1 MARLQRTLS
10 LGSVVLFG
18 IAYMTPIIVLG
29 TFGILA
35 QSTAGMVPAAYLAA
49 LVAMFFTAMSYGRM
63 ASAFPVA
70 GSAYS
75 YVRKAISPKLGFIA
89 GWAVLLDYLFLP
101 MAIWLIGAAY
111 LHSAFPAV
119 PQWVWVLAFIGVT
132 SVINII
138 GLKLANGINALLML
152 VQFLVLIAFVALCI
166 HYIGGDAPKPLWTI
180 TPFFNGQMQM
190 PLIMSG
196 AAIACY
202 SFLGFDAVSTLTEE
216 TRDPRRTIPRAIM
229 LITLI
234 GGLIFV
240 GVSYFV
246 QIAHPSFEFTDVDSA
261 AYEIARNIGGDL
273 FVSIFLIG
281 LIVGQFASGLSA
293 QASGSRLLFAM
304 GRDGVLP
311 KSFFG
316 TLHARFGTPVNSIL
330 LCAVVALLALRLDVT
345 TSTSFINFGAFLA
358 FSLVNLSVI
367 FHYWIGAK
375 QRGLRELVLFVVFP
389 TIGLVADLWLMV
401 SLDHL
406 AIYLGLSWLAIGL
419 VYLGFHGGA
428 DQEENVGGGVMEQY
442 GAVVGVDT
450 RFHKASGA
458 SG

>member
-10 LGSVVLFG
+10 PGSVVLFG

-63 ASAFPVA
+63 AAAFPVA

-111 LHSAFPAV
+111 LASAFPSI
-119 PQWVWVLAFIGVT
+119 PQWIWVLAFIGIT
-132 SVINII
+132 SAINII

-152 VQFLVLIAFVALCI
+152 VQFLVLIAFVALCV
-166 HYIGGDAPKPLWTI
+166 HYVGGDASTPLWSI
-180 TPFFNGQMQM
+180 KPFFNGDMQM

-246 QIAHPSFEFTDVDSA
+246 QIAHPSFQFDSVDSA

-316 TLHARFGTPVNSIL
+316 TLHERFGTPVNSIL
-330 LCAVVALLALRLDVT
+330 LCAVVALLALKFDVT

-367 FHYWIGAK
+367 FHYWIGDEK
-375 QRGLRELVLFVVFP
+375 KGLRELILFLIFP
-389 TIGLVADLWLMV
+389 FIGLAADLWLMV

-406 AIYLGLSWLAIGL
+406 AVYLGLSWLAIGV
-419 VYLGFHGGA
+419 VYLVVLTGGFRRQPPEM
-428 DQEENVGGGVMEQY
+428 DFQE
-442 GAVVGVDT
+442 AT
-450 RFHKASGA
+450 
-458 SG
+458 

>member
-1 MARLQRTLS
+1 MAHLQRTLS

-35 QSTAGMVPAAYLAA
+35 DTTGGLVPAAYVAASLAM
-49 LVAMFFTAMSYGRM
+49 LFTALSYARM
-63 ASAFPVA
+63 AAAFPVA

-75 YVRKAISPKLGFIA
+75 YVRKAINPKLGFLA

-119 PQWVWVLAFIGVT
+119 PQAVWVLAFIGVT
-132 SVINII
+132 TVINVV
-138 GLKLANGINALLML
+138 GLRLAKNINGVLMV
-152 VQFLVLIAFVALCI
+152 VQFLVLIAFVGLCV
-166 HYIGGDAPKPLWTI
+166 HYVLGDASKPLWSLE
-180 TPFFNGQMQM
+180 PFLKDGMQL

-216 TRDPRRTIPRAIM
+216 TREPRKTIPRAIL

-234 GGLIFV
+234 GGLIFIAT
-240 GVSYFV
+240 SYFV
-246 QIAHPSFEFTDVDSA
+246 QLAHPSVEFQSTDSA
-261 AYEIARNIGGDL
+261 AYEIARNIGGDV

-281 LIVGQFASGLSA
+281 LIVGQFTSGLSA
-293 QASGSRLLFAM
+293 QASASRLLFAM

-311 KSFFG
+311 QSVFG
-316 TLHARFGTPVNSIL
+316 RLSERFGTPVGSIV
-330 LCAVVALLALRLDVT
+330 LCGGVALLALRMDVT

-358 FSLVNLSVI
+358 FTLVNLSVI
-367 FHYWIGAK
+367 FHYWLGGER
-375 QRGLRELVLFVVFP
+375 RGLRERVQFLLFP
-389 TIGLVADLWLMV
+389 LLGMVATLWLMV

-406 AIYLGLSWLAIGL
+406 AIILGLTWLALGVIYLGWLTGGFRRQPPELS
-419 VYLGFHGGA
+419 F
-428 DQEENVGGGVMEQY
+428 EE
-442 GAVVGVDT
+442 A
-450 RFHKASGA
+450 
-458 SG
+458 

>member
-63 ASAFPVA
+63 AAAFPVA

-119 PQWVWVLAFIGVT
+119 PQWLWVLLFIGIT
-132 SVINII
+132 SAINIV

-152 VQFLVLIAFVALCI
+152 VQFLVLIAFVALCV
-166 HYIGGDAPKPLWTI
+166 HYIGGDASTPLWSVK
-180 TPFFNGQMQM
+180 PFFNGDMQM

-240 GVSYFV
+240 SVSYFV
-246 QIAHPSFEFTDVDSA
+246 QIAHPSFQFDSVDAA

-316 TLHARFGTPVNSIL
+316 TLHERFGTPINSIL
-330 LCAVVALLALRLDVT
+330 LCAVVALLALKLDVT

-367 FHYWIGAK
+367 FHYWIGAEK
-375 QRGLRELVLFVVFP
+375 KAPREFVLFLVFP
-389 TIGLVADLWLMV
+389 FIGLAADVWLMV

-406 AIYLGLSWLAIGL
+406 AIYLGLSWLAIGV
-419 VYLGFHGGA
+419 VYLAVLTGGFQRQPPEM
-428 DQEENVGGGVMEQY
+428 DFQET
-442 GAVVGVDT
+442 A
-450 RFHKASGA
+450 
-458 SG
+458 

>member
-1 MARLQRTLS
+1 
-10 LGSVVLFG
+10 
-18 IAYMTPIIVLG
+18 
-29 TFGILA
+29 
-35 QSTAGMVPAAYLAA
+35 
-49 LVAMFFTAMSYGRM
+49 
-63 ASAFPVA
+63 
-70 GSAYS
+70 
-75 YVRKAISPKLGFIA
+75 
-89 GWAVLLDYLFLP
+89 
-101 MAIWLIGAAY
+101 
-111 LHSAFPAV
+111 
-119 PQWVWVLAFIGVT
+119 
-132 SVINII
+132 
-138 GLKLANGINALLML
+138 
-152 VQFLVLIAFVALCI
+152 
-166 HYIGGDAPKPLWTI
+166 
-180 TPFFNGQMQM
+180 MQM

-246 QIAHPSFEFTDVDSA
+246 QIAHPSFQFDNVDSA

-293 QASGSRLLFAM
+293 QASGSRLLYAM

-311 KSFFG
+311 KAFFG
-316 TLHARFGTPVNSIL
+316 TLHERFGTPINSIL
-330 LCAVVALLALRLDVT
+330 LCAVVALLALKLDVT

-367 FHYWIGAK
+367 FHYWIGGEKKGA
-375 QRGLRELVLFVVFP
+375 REFVLFLLFP
-389 TIGLVADLWLMV
+389 FIGLAADLWLMV

-406 AIYLGLSWLAIGL
+406 AVYLGLTWLAIGV
-419 VYLGFHGGA
+419 VYLAVLTGGFRRQPPEM
-428 DQEENVGGGVMEQY
+428 DFQE
-442 GAVVGVDT
+442 A
-450 RFHKASGA
+450 A
-458 SG
+458 

>member
-63 ASAFPVA
+63 AAAFPVA

-75 YVRKAISPKLGFIA
+75 YVRKAISPKLGFLA

-111 LHSAFPAV
+111 LGSAFPAV
-119 PQWVWVLAFIGVT
+119 PQWVWVLLFIGIT
-132 SVINII
+132 SLINCV
-138 GLKLANGINALLML
+138 GLKLANTVNSLLML
-152 VQFLVLIAFVALCI
+152 VQGLVLVAFVVLAI
-166 HYIGGDAPKPLWTI
+166 HYIGGDASQSMWSI
-180 TPFFNGQMQM
+180 APFFNADMHVPM
-190 PLIMSG
+190 IMSG

-234 GGLIFV
+234 GGLVFV
-240 GVSYFV
+240 AVSYFV
-246 QIAHPSFEFTDVDSA
+246 QVAHPAFVFDNVDSA

-311 KSFFG
+311 KSFFAA
-316 TLHARFGTPVNSIL
+316 LNQRFGTPINSIL
-330 LCAVVALLALRLDVT
+330 LCGVVALLALKMDVT

-367 FHYWIGAK
+367 FHYWINGEK
-375 QRGLRELVLFVVFP
+375 RGPQEFLLFLLCP
-389 TIGLVADLWLMV
+389 LIGLLADLWLMV

-406 AIYLGLSWLAIGL
+406 AIVLGVSWLAVGC
-419 VYLGFHGGA
+419 VYLLVLTGGLRRQPPEM
-428 DQEENVGGGVMEQY
+428 DFQE
-442 GAVVGVDT
+442 A
-450 RFHKASGA
+450 A
-458 SG
+458 

>member
-166 HYIGGDAPKPLWTI
+166 HYIGGDASKPLWTV

-330 LCAVVALLALRLDVT
+330 LCAVVALLALKLDVT

-367 FHYWIGAK
+367 FHYWIGAQ
-375 QRGLRELVLFVVFP
+375 QRGLRELVLFLVFP
-389 TIGLVADLWLMV
+389 IIGLVADLWLMV

-419 VYLGFHGGA
+419 VYLGFLTRGFSQQPPEM
-428 DQEENVGGGVMEQY
+428 DFQE
-442 GAVVGVDT
+442 A
-450 RFHKASGA
+450 A
-458 SG
+458 

>member
-1 MARLQRTLS
+1 MARLKRTLS

-35 QSTAGMVPAAYLAA
+35 DVTRGVVPSAYLVAS
-49 LVAMFFTAMSYGRM
+49 VAMLFTALSYGRM
-63 ASAFPVA
+63 AAAFPVA
-70 GSAYS
+70 GSAYT
-75 YVRKAISPKLGFIA
+75 YVRKSISPKLGFLA

-119 PQWVWVLAFIGVT
+119 PQALWVLAFIGVT
-132 SVINII
+132 TAINVV
-138 GLKLANGINALLML
+138 GLRLAKNINGVLML
-152 VQFLVLIAFVALCI
+152 VQFLVLIAFVGLAI
-166 HYIGGDAPKPLWTI
+166 HYITGDGSRPLWTLE
-180 TPFFNGQMQM
+180 PFLKEGTQL
-190 PLIMSG
+190 PLIMGG

-216 TRDPRRTIPRAIM
+216 THEPRKTIPRAIL

-234 GGLIFV
+234 GGGIFIAA
-240 GVSYFV
+240 SYFV
-246 QIAHPSFEFTDVDSA
+246 QLAHPSVEFQNADSA

-273 FVSIFLIG
+273 FFSFFLIG
-281 LIVGQFASGLSA
+281 LIVGQFTSGLSA
-293 QASGSRLLFAM
+293 QASASRLLFAM

-311 KSFFG
+311 RPFFG
-316 TLHARFGTPVNSIL
+316 RISKRFETPVNSIV
-330 LCAVVALLALRLDVT
+330 LCGVVALLALHMDVT

-367 FHYWIGAK
+367 FHYYLNAER
-375 QRGLRELVLFVVFP
+375 RGLRELVLFLLFP
-389 TIGLVADLWLMV
+389 LIGLFADLWLMV

-406 AIYLGLSWLAIGL
+406 AIWLGATWLVLGV
-419 VYLGFHGGA
+419 VYLAVITSGFRQQPPEMHF
-428 DQEENVGGGVMEQY
+428 EE
-442 GAVVGVDT
+442 A
-450 RFHKASGA
+450 
-458 SG
+458 

>member
-111 LHSAFPAV
+111 LNSAFPAV
-119 PQWVWVLAFIGVT
+119 PQWIWVLAFIGIT
-132 SVINII
+132 SAINIV

-152 VQFLVLIAFVALCI
+152 VQFLVLIAFVALCV
-166 HYIGGDAPKPLWTI
+166 HYVGGDASTPLWSVK
-180 TPFFNGQMQM
+180 PFFNGDMQM

-246 QIAHPSFEFTDVDSA
+246 QIAHPSFQFDSVDSA

-316 TLHARFGTPVNSIL
+316 TLHERFGTPVNSIL
-330 LCAVVALLALRLDVT
+330 LCAVVALLALKLDVT

-367 FHYWIGAK
+367 FHYWIGGEHK
-375 QRGLRELVLFVVFP
+375 GPREFVLFLLFP
-389 TIGLVADLWLMV
+389 FIGLAADLWLMV

-406 AIYLGLSWLAIGL
+406 AIYLGLSWLAIGV
-419 VYLGFHGGA
+419 VYLAVLTGGFRRQPPEM
-428 DQEENVGGGVMEQY
+428 DFQE
-442 GAVVGVDT
+442 
-450 RFHKASGA
+450 AS
-458 SG
+458 

>member
-1 MARLQRTLS
+1 MARLKRTLS

-35 QSTAGMVPAAYLAA
+35 DTTGGVVPAAYLVAS
-49 LVAMFFTAMSYGRM
+49 VAMLFTALSYGRM
-63 ASAFPVA
+63 AAAFPVA
-70 GSAYS
+70 GSAYT
-75 YVRKAISPKLGFIA
+75 YVRKSISPKLGFLA
-89 GWAVLLDYLFLP
+89 GWGVLLDYLFLP

-119 PQWVWVLAFIGVT
+119 PQALWVLGFIGVT
-132 SVINII
+132 TGINVI
-138 GLKLANGINALLML
+138 GLRLAKNVNGVLML
-152 VQFLVLIAFVALCI
+152 VQFLVLAAFVLLAV
-166 HYIGGDAPKPLWTI
+166 HYVLGDASKPLWSLE
-180 TPFFNGQMQM
+180 PFFKEGVQL

-216 TRDPRRTIPRAIM
+216 THEPRKNIPRAIL

-234 GGLIFV
+234 GGFIFIAA
-240 GVSYFV
+240 SYFV
-246 QIAHPSFEFTDVDSA
+246 QLAHPSTEFQNADSA

-281 LIVGQFASGLSA
+281 LIVGQFTSGLSA
-293 QASGSRLLFAM
+293 QASASRLLFAM

-311 KSFFG
+311 KAFFG
-316 TLHARFGTPVNSIL
+316 TLSERFGTPVGSIV
-330 LCAVVALLALRLDVT
+330 LCGVVALLALEMDVT

-367 FHYWIGAK
+367 FHYWIARGE
-375 QRGLRELVLFVVFP
+375 RGLRGAVLFLAFP
-389 TIGLVADLWLMV
+389 LIGLVADLWLMA

-406 AIYLGLSWLAIGL
+406 AIYLGLAWLTAGVL
-419 VYLGFHGGA
+419 YLAVLTGGFRQQPPEMHF
-428 DQEENVGGGVMEQY
+428 EE
-442 GAVVGVDT
+442 A
-450 RFHKASGA
+450 
-458 SG
+458 

>member
-35 QSTAGMVPAAYLAA
+35 QSTGGMVPAAYLAA

-70 GSAYS
+70 GSAYT

-119 PQWVWVLAFIGVT
+119 PQWIWVLAFIGIT
-132 SVINII
+132 SLINIV
-138 GLKLANGINALLML
+138 GLKLANGVNALLML
-152 VQFLVLIAFVALCI
+152 VQALVLIAFVALCV
-166 HYIGGDAPKPLWTI
+166 HYIGGDASKPLWTI
-180 TPFFNGQMQM
+180 EPFFNGQMQM

-216 TRDPRRTIPRAIM
+216 TRDARRTIPRAIM

-246 QIAHPSFEFTDVDSA
+246 QIAHPSFQFADVDSA

-273 FVSIFLIG
+273 FVSVFMIG

-316 TLHARFGTPVNSIL
+316 TLHAKYGTPVNSIL
-330 LCAVVALLALRLDVT
+330 LCAVVALLALKLDVT

-358 FSLVNLSVI
+358 FTLVNLSVI
-367 FHYWIGAK
+367 FHYWIGGK
-375 QRGLRELVLFVVFP
+375 NRGLREVVLFLVFP
-389 TIGLVADLWLMV
+389 TIGLLADLWLMI

-406 AIYLGLSWLAIGL
+406 AIYLGLTWLVIGCI
-419 VYLGFHGGA
+419 YLGFLTRGFTKQPPEM
-428 DQEENVGGGVMEQY
+428 DFQE
-442 GAVVGVDT
+442 
-450 RFHKASGA
+450 AS
-458 SG
+458 

>member
-35 QSTAGMVPAAYLAA
+35 QATDGQVPAAYLAA
-49 LVAMFFTAMSYGRM
+49 LIAMFFTAMSYGRM
-63 ASAFPVA
+63 AAAFPVA

-75 YVRKAISPKLGFIA
+75 YVRKAISPRLGFIA

-111 LHSAFPAV
+111 LGSAFPSV
-119 PQWVWVLAFIGVT
+119 PQPVWVLAFIVVT
-132 SVINII
+132 SAINIV
-138 GLKLANGINALLML
+138 GLKLANTVNALLML
-152 VQFLVLIAFVALCI
+152 VQFLVLAAFVALCI
-166 HYIGGDAPKPLWTI
+166 HYIGSDGHTPLWSLA
-180 TPFFNGQMQM
+180 PFTSGNLQM

-229 LITLI
+229 LITLA

-246 QIAHPSFEFTDVDSA
+246 QLAHPGAQFENIDAA
-261 AYEIARNIGGDL
+261 AYEIARNIGGDV
-273 FVSIFLIG
+273 FVSVFLIG
-281 LIVGQFASGLSA
+281 LVVGQFASGLSA
-293 QASGSRLLFAM
+293 QASGSRLLYAM

-311 KSFFG
+311 ASVFG
-316 TLHARFGTPVNSIL
+316 RLSERFGTPVSSIV
-330 LCAVVALLALRLDVT
+330 LCAVVALLALKLDVT

-367 FHYWIGAK
+367 FHYWIGGAR
-375 QRGLRELVLFVVFP
+375 RGVREALLFLLCP
-389 TIGLVADLWLMV
+389 SIGLIADLWLMV
-401 SLDHL
+401 SLDR
-406 AIYLGLSWLAIGL
+406 AAVILGISWL
-419 VYLGFHGGA
+419 VLGCGWLAWLTGGFRRQPPEM
-428 DQEENVGGGVMEQY
+428 DFQE
-442 GAVVGVDT
+442 AT
-450 RFHKASGA
+450 
-458 SG
+458 

>member
-49 LVAMFFTAMSYGRM
+49 LIAMFFTAMSYGRM
-63 ASAFPVA
+63 AAAFPVA

-111 LHSAFPAV
+111 LASAFPSI
-119 PQWVWVLAFIGVT
+119 PQWIWVLAFIGIT
-132 SVINII
+132 SAINII

-152 VQFLVLIAFVALCI
+152 VQFLVLIAFVALCV
-166 HYIGGDAPKPLWTI
+166 HYIGGDASTPLWSI
-180 TPFFNGQMQM
+180 KPFFNGDMQM

-246 QIAHPSFEFTDVDSA
+246 QIAHPSFQFDSVDSA

-330 LCAVVALLALRLDVT
+330 LCAVVALLALKLDVT

-367 FHYWIGAK
+367 FHYWIGGEK
-375 QRGLRELVLFVVFP
+375 KGLRELVLFLLFP
-389 TIGLVADLWLMV
+389 FIGLVADLWLMV

-406 AIYLGLSWLAIGL
+406 AVYLGLSWLAIGV
-419 VYLGFHGGA
+419 VYLAVLTGGFRRQPPEM
-428 DQEENVGGGVMEQY
+428 DFQE
-442 GAVVGVDT
+442 
-450 RFHKASGA
+450 AS
-458 SG
+458 

>member
-63 ASAFPVA
+63 AAAFPVA

-119 PQWVWVLAFIGVT
+119 PQWIWVLTFIGIT
-132 SVINII
+132 SAINIV

-152 VQFLVLIAFVALCI
+152 VQFLVLIAFVALCV
-166 HYIGGDAPKPLWTI
+166 HYVGGDASTPLWSVK
-180 TPFFNGQMQM
+180 PFFNGDMQM

-246 QIAHPSFEFTDVDSA
+246 QIAHPSFQFDSVDSA

-316 TLHARFGTPVNSIL
+316 TLHERFGTPLNSIL
-330 LCAVVALLALRLDVT
+330 LCAAVALLALKLDVT

-367 FHYWIGAK
+367 FHYWIGGEHK
-375 QRGLRELVLFVVFP
+375 GLREFVLFLLFP
-389 TIGLVADLWLMV
+389 FIGLAADLWLMV

-406 AIYLGLSWLAIGL
+406 AIYLGLSWLAIGV
-419 VYLGFHGGA
+419 VYLAVLTGGFRRQPPEM
-428 DQEENVGGGVMEQY
+428 DFQE
-442 GAVVGVDT
+442 AT
-450 RFHKASGA
+450 
-458 SG
+458 

>member
-63 ASAFPVA
+63 AAAFPVA

-111 LHSAFPAV
+111 LASAFPSI
-119 PQWVWVLAFIGVT
+119 PQWIWVLAFIGIT
-132 SVINII
+132 SAINII

-152 VQFLVLIAFVALCI
+152 VQFLVLVAFVALCV
-166 HYIGGDAPKPLWTI
+166 HYLGGDASTPLWSI
-180 TPFFNGQMQM
+180 KPFFNGDMQM

-216 TRDPRRTIPRAIM
+216 TRDARRTIPRAIM

-240 GVSYFV
+240 AVSYFV
-246 QIAHPSFEFTDVDSA
+246 QVAHPSFQFDNVDSA

-316 TLHARFGTPVNSIL
+316 TLHERFGTTVNSIL
-330 LCAVVALLALRLDVT
+330 LCAVVALLALKLDVT

-367 FHYWIGAK
+367 FHYWIGGK
-375 QRGLRELVLFVVFP
+375 KKGPRELMLFLVFP
-389 TIGLVADLWLMV
+389 FIGLAADLWLMV

-406 AIYLGLSWLAIGL
+406 AVYLGLSWLAIGV
-419 VYLGFHGGA
+419 VYLAMLTGGFRRQPPEM
-428 DQEENVGGGVMEQY
+428 DFQE
-442 GAVVGVDT
+442 
-450 RFHKASGA
+450 AS
-458 SG
+458 

>member
-111 LHSAFPAV
+111 LNSAFPAV
-119 PQWVWVLAFIGVT
+119 PQWVWVLAFIGIT
-132 SVINII
+132 SAINIV

-152 VQFLVLIAFVALCI
+152 VQALVLIAFVVLCI
-166 HYIGGDAPKPLWTI
+166 HYIGGDASKPLWTI
-180 TPFFNGQMQM
+180 APFFNGQMQM

-246 QIAHPSFEFTDVDSA
+246 QIAHPSFEFANVDSA

-293 QASGSRLLFAM
+293 QASGSRLLYAM

-330 LCAVVALLALRLDVT
+330 LCAAVALLALKLDVT

-375 QRGLRELVLFVVFP
+375 QRGVRELILFLVFP
-389 TIGLVADLWLMV
+389 AIGLAADLWLMV

-406 AIYLGLSWLAIGL
+406 AIYLGLVWLAIGL
-419 VYLGFHGGA
+419 VYLGFLTRGFSQQPPEM
-428 DQEENVGGGVMEQY
+428 DFQE
-442 GAVVGVDT
+442 A
-450 RFHKASGA
+450 A
-458 SG
+458 

>member
-63 ASAFPVA
+63 AAAFPVA

-111 LHSAFPAV
+111 LASAFPSI
-119 PQWVWVLAFIGVT
+119 PQWIWVLAFIGIT
-132 SVINII
+132 STINII

-152 VQFLVLIAFVALCI
+152 VQFLVLIAFVALCV
-166 HYIGGDAPKPLWTI
+166 HYVGGDASTPLWSI
-180 TPFFNGQMQM
+180 KPFLNGDMQM

-246 QIAHPSFEFTDVDSA
+246 QIAHPSFQFDSVDSA

-316 TLHARFGTPVNSIL
+316 TLHERFGTPVNSIL
-330 LCAVVALLALRLDVT
+330 LCAVVALLALKLDVT

-367 FHYWIGAK
+367 FHYWIGGEK
-375 QRGLRELVLFVVFP
+375 KGLRELILFLIFP
-389 TIGLVADLWLMV
+389 FIGLAADLWLMV

-406 AIYLGLSWLAIGL
+406 AVYLGLSWLAIGV
-419 VYLGFHGGA
+419 VYLAVLTGGFRRQPPEM
-428 DQEENVGGGVMEQY
+428 DFQE
-442 GAVVGVDT
+442 A
-450 RFHKASGA
+450 A
-458 SG
+458 

>member
-35 QSTAGMVPAAYLAA
+35 QSTVGMVPAAYLAA

-63 ASAFPVA
+63 AAAFPVA

-119 PQWVWVLAFIGVT
+119 PQWIWVLTFIGIT
-132 SVINII
+132 SAINIV

-152 VQFLVLIAFVALCI
+152 VQFLVLIAFVALCV
-166 HYIGGDAPKPLWTI
+166 HYVGGDASTPLWSFK
-180 TPFFNGQMQM
+180 PFFNGDMQM

-246 QIAHPSFEFTDVDSA
+246 QIAHPSFQFDSVDSA

-316 TLHARFGTPVNSIL
+316 TLHERFGTPVNSIL
-330 LCAVVALLALRLDVT
+330 LCAAVALLALKLDVT

-367 FHYWIGAK
+367 FHYWIGGEHK
-375 QRGLRELVLFVVFP
+375 GLREFVLFLLFP
-389 TIGLVADLWLMV
+389 FIGLAADLWLMV

-406 AIYLGLSWLAIGL
+406 AIYLGLSWLAIGV
-419 VYLGFHGGA
+419 VYLAVLTGGFRRQPPEM
-428 DQEENVGGGVMEQY
+428 DFQE
-442 GAVVGVDT
+442 AT
-450 RFHKASGA
+450 
-458 SG
+458 

>member
-63 ASAFPVA
+63 AAAFPVA

-111 LHSAFPAV
+111 LASAFPSI
-119 PQWVWVLAFIGVT
+119 PQWIWVLAFIGMT
-132 SVINII
+132 SAINII

-152 VQFLVLIAFVALCI
+152 VQFLVLIAFVALCV
-166 HYIGGDAPKPLWTI
+166 HYVGGDASTPLWSI
-180 TPFFNGQMQM
+180 KPFFNGDMQM

-246 QIAHPSFEFTDVDSA
+246 QIAHPSFQFDSVDSA

-316 TLHARFGTPVNSIL
+316 TLHERFGTPVNSIL
-330 LCAVVALLALRLDVT
+330 LCAVVALLALKLDVT

-367 FHYWIGAK
+367 FHYWIGGEK
-375 QRGLRELVLFVVFP
+375 KGLRELVLFLIFP
-389 TIGLVADLWLMV
+389 FIGLAADLWLMV

-406 AIYLGLSWLAIGL
+406 AVYLGLSWLAIGV
-419 VYLGFHGGA
+419 VYLAVLTGGFRRQPPEM
-428 DQEENVGGGVMEQY
+428 DFQE
-442 GAVVGVDT
+442 A
-450 RFHKASGA
+450 A
-458 SG
+458 

>member
-119 PQWVWVLAFIGVT
+119 PQWVWVLAFIGIT
-132 SVINII
+132 TLINII

-166 HYIGGDAPKPLWTI
+166 HYIGGDASKPLWTI

-246 QIAHPSFEFTDVDSA
+246 QIAHPSFEFADVDSA

-330 LCAVVALLALRLDVT
+330 LCAAVALLALKLDVT

-375 QRGLRELVLFVVFP
+375 QRGVRELILFLLFP
-389 TIGLVADLWLMV
+389 AIGLLADVWLMV

-406 AIYLGLSWLAIGL
+406 AIYLGVVWLAIGL
-419 VYLGFHGGA
+419 VYLGFLTRGFSQQPPEM
-428 DQEENVGGGVMEQY
+428 DFQE
-442 GAVVGVDT
+442 A
-450 RFHKASGA
+450 A
-458 SG
+458 

>member
-63 ASAFPVA
+63 AAAFPVA

-119 PQWVWVLAFIGVT
+119 PQWIWVLAFIGIT
-132 SVINII
+132 SAINIV

-152 VQFLVLIAFVALCI
+152 VQFLVLIAFVALCV
-166 HYIGGDAPKPLWTI
+166 HYVGGDASTPLWSVK
-180 TPFFNGQMQM
+180 PFFNGDMQM

-246 QIAHPSFEFTDVDSA
+246 QIAHPSFQFDSVDSA

-316 TLHARFGTPVNSIL
+316 TLHERFGTPVNSIL
-330 LCAVVALLALRLDVT
+330 LCAAVALLALKLDVT

-367 FHYWIGAK
+367 FHYWIGGERK
-375 QRGLRELVLFVVFP
+375 GLREFVLFLLFP
-389 TIGLVADLWLMV
+389 FIGLAADLWLMV

-406 AIYLGLSWLAIGL
+406 AIYLGLSWLAIGV
-419 VYLGFHGGA
+419 VYLAVLTGGFRRQPPEM
-428 DQEENVGGGVMEQY
+428 DFQE
-442 GAVVGVDT
+442 AT
-450 RFHKASGA
+450 
-458 SG
+458 

>member
-35 QSTAGMVPAAYLAA
+35 QSTSGMVPAAYLAA

-63 ASAFPVA
+63 AAAFPVA

-111 LHSAFPAV
+111 LHSAYPAL
-119 PQWVWVLAFIGVT
+119 PQWLWVLVFIGVT
-132 SVINII
+132 SAINIV

-152 VQFLVLIAFVALCI
+152 VQFLVLVAFVALCV
-166 HYIGGDAPKPLWTI
+166 HYVAGDASTPLWSI
-180 TPFFNGQMQM
+180 KPFFNGDMQM
-190 PLIMSG
+190 PMIMSG

-240 GVSYFV
+240 SVSYFV
-246 QIAHPSFEFTDVDSA
+246 QIAHPSFQFDSVDAA

-316 TLHARFGTPVNSIL
+316 TLHERFGTPVNSIL
-330 LCAVVALLALRLDVT
+330 LCAVVALLALKLDVT

-358 FSLVNLSVI
+358 FSLVNLSVV
-367 FHYWIGAK
+367 FHYWIGAQK
-375 QRGLRELVLFVVFP
+375 KGLRELVLFLLFP
-389 TIGLVADLWLMV
+389 FIGLAADVWLMV
-401 SLDHL
+401 SLDHS
-406 AIYLGLSWLAIGL
+406 AIYLGLSWLAIGV
-419 VYLGFHGGA
+419 VYLAVLTGGFQRQPPEM
-428 DQEENVGGGVMEQY
+428 DFQE
-442 GAVVGVDT
+442 A
-450 RFHKASGA
+450 A
-458 SG
+458 

>member
-35 QSTAGMVPAAYLAA
+35 QSTEGSVPAAYLAA

-111 LHSAFPAV
+111 LYSAFPVV
-119 PQWVWVLAFIGVT
+119 PQWVWVLAFIGIT
-132 SVINII
+132 SAINIV

-152 VQFLVLIAFVALCI
+152 VQFLVLIAFVALCV
-166 HYIGGDAPKPLWTI
+166 HYVAGDASTPLWSMK
-180 TPFFNGQMQM
+180 PFFNGDMQM

-246 QIAHPSFEFTDVDSA
+246 QIAHPSFQFDSVDSA

-316 TLHARFGTPVNSIL
+316 TLHERFGTPINSIL
-330 LCAVVALLALRLDVT
+330 LCAAVALLALKLDVT

-367 FHYWIGAK
+367 FHYWIGGEK
-375 QRGLRELVLFVVFP
+375 KGLREFVLFLLFP
-389 TIGLVADLWLMV
+389 FIGLAADLWLMV

-406 AIYLGLSWLAIGL
+406 AIYLGLSWLAIGV
-419 VYLGFHGGA
+419 VYLAVLTGGFRRQPPEM
-428 DQEENVGGGVMEQY
+428 DFQE
-442 GAVVGVDT
+442 AT
-450 RFHKASGA
+450 
-458 SG
+458 

>member
-35 QSTAGMVPAAYLAA
+35 QSTNGMVPAAYLAA
-49 LVAMFFTAMSYGRM
+49 LVAMIFTALSYGRM
-63 ASAFPVA
+63 AAAYPVA

-111 LHSAFPAV
+111 LGSAFPAI
-119 PQWVWVLAFIGVT
+119 PQPVWVLAFIVIT
-132 SVINII
+132 TLINIV
-138 GLKLANGINALLML
+138 GLKLANTINAALML
-152 VQFLVLIAFVALCI
+152 VQFLVLITFVALSI
-166 HYIGGDAPKPLWTI
+166 HYIGGDASKPLWTLS
-180 TPFFNGQMQM
+180 PFFSGDMQM

-216 TRDPRRTIPRAIM
+216 TKDPVRTIPRAIM

-234 GGLIFV
+234 GGVIFV

-246 QIAHPSFEFTDVDSA
+246 QLAHPSFVFDNADSA
-261 AYEIARNIGGDL
+261 AYEIAKNIGGDL

-281 LIVGQFASGLSA
+281 LIVGQFASGLAA
-293 QASGSRLLFAM
+293 QASGSRLLYAM
-304 GRDGVLP
+304 GRDGVLSN
-311 KSFFG
+311 SFFG
-316 TLHARFGTPVNSIL
+316 RLSERFGTPINSIL
-330 LCAVVALLALRLDVT
+330 LCGVVALLALKLDVT

-367 FHYWIGAK
+367 FHYWIGGK
-375 QRGLRELVLFVVFP
+375 QRGLRELLLFLVFP
-389 TIGLVADLWLMV
+389 LIGLVADLWLMI
-401 SLDHL
+401 SLDKL
-406 AIYLGLSWLAIGL
+406 AIILGLSWLAVGL
-419 VYLGFHGGA
+419 VYLAWLTGGFRRQPPEM
-428 DQEENVGGGVMEQY
+428 DFQE
-442 GAVVGVDT
+442 
-450 RFHKASGA
+450 S
-458 SG
+458 

>member
-35 QSTAGMVPAAYLAA
+35 QSTGGMVPAAYLAA

-70 GSAYS
+70 GSAYT

-119 PQWVWVLAFIGVT
+119 PQWIWVLAFIGIT
-132 SVINII
+132 SLINIV
-138 GLKLANGINALLML
+138 GLKLANGVNALLML
-152 VQFLVLIAFVALCI
+152 VQALVLIAFVVLCV
-166 HYIGGDAPKPLWTI
+166 HYIGGDASKPLWTI
-180 TPFFNGQMQM
+180 EPFLNGQMQM

-216 TRDPRRTIPRAIM
+216 TRDARRTIPRAIM

-246 QIAHPSFEFTDVDSA
+246 QIAHPSFQFADVDSA

-273 FVSIFLIG
+273 FVSIFMIG

-316 TLHARFGTPVNSIL
+316 TLHAKYGTPVNSIL
-330 LCAVVALLALRLDVT
+330 LCAVVALLALKLDVT

-358 FSLVNLSVI
+358 FTLVNLSVI
-367 FHYWIGAK
+367 FHYWIGGK
-375 QRGLRELVLFVVFP
+375 NRGLREVVLFLVFP
-389 TIGLVADLWLMV
+389 TIGLLADLWLMI

-406 AIYLGLSWLAIGL
+406 AIYLGLTWLVIGCI
-419 VYLGFHGGA
+419 YLGFLTRGFTKQPPEM
-428 DQEENVGGGVMEQY
+428 DFQE
-442 GAVVGVDT
+442 
-450 RFHKASGA
+450 AS
-458 SG
+458 

>member
-111 LHSAFPAV
+111 LNSAFPAV
-119 PQWVWVLAFIGVT
+119 PQWIWVLAFIGIT
-132 SVINII
+132 SAINIV

-152 VQFLVLIAFVALCI
+152 VQFLVLIAFVALCV
-166 HYIGGDAPKPLWTI
+166 HYVGGDASTPLWSVK
-180 TPFFNGQMQM
+180 PFFNGDMQM

-229 LITLI
+229 LITLT

-246 QIAHPSFEFTDVDSA
+246 QMAHPSFQFDSVDSA

-316 TLHARFGTPVNSIL
+316 TLHERFGTPINSIL
-330 LCAVVALLALRLDVT
+330 LCAVVALLALKLDVT

-367 FHYWIGAK
+367 FHYWIGGENK
-375 QRGLRELVLFVVFP
+375 GLREFVLFLLFP
-389 TIGLVADLWLMV
+389 FIGLAADLWLMV

-406 AIYLGLSWLAIGL
+406 AVYLGLSWLAIGV
-419 VYLGFHGGA
+419 VYLAVLTGGFRRQPPEM
-428 DQEENVGGGVMEQY
+428 DFQE
-442 GAVVGVDT
+442 AT
-450 RFHKASGA
+450 
-458 SG
+458 

>member
-49 LVAMFFTAMSYGRM
+49 LIAMFFTAMSYGRM
-63 ASAFPVA
+63 AAAFPVA

-111 LHSAFPAV
+111 LASAFPSI
-119 PQWVWVLAFIGVT
+119 PQWIWVLAFIGIT
-132 SVINII
+132 SAINII

-152 VQFLVLIAFVALCI
+152 VQFLVLIAFVALCV
-166 HYIGGDAPKPLWTI
+166 HYIGGDASTPLWSI
-180 TPFFNGQMQM
+180 KPFFNGDMQM

-246 QIAHPSFEFTDVDSA
+246 QIAHPSFQFDSVDSA

-330 LCAVVALLALRLDVT
+330 LCAVVALLALKLDVT

-367 FHYWIGAK
+367 FHYWIGGEK
-375 QRGLRELVLFVVFP
+375 KGLRELVLFLLFP
-389 TIGLVADLWLMV
+389 FIGLVADLWLMV

-406 AIYLGLSWLAIGL
+406 AIYLGLSWLAVGV
-419 VYLGFHGGA
+419 VYLAVLTGGFRRQPPEM
-428 DQEENVGGGVMEQY
+428 DFQE
-442 GAVVGVDT
+442 AT
-450 RFHKASGA
+450 
-458 SG
+458 

>member
-63 ASAFPVA
+63 AAAFPVA

-111 LHSAFPAV
+111 LASAFPSI
-119 PQWVWVLAFIGVT
+119 PQWIWVLAFIGIT
-132 SVINII
+132 SAINII

-152 VQFLVLIAFVALCI
+152 VQFLVLIAFVALCV
-166 HYIGGDAPKPLWTI
+166 HYIGGDASTPLWSI
-180 TPFFNGQMQM
+180 KPFFNGDMQM

-246 QIAHPSFEFTDVDSA
+246 QIAHPSFQFDSVDSA

-330 LCAVVALLALRLDVT
+330 LCAVVALLALKLDVT

-367 FHYWIGAK
+367 FHYWIGGEK
-375 QRGLRELVLFVVFP
+375 KGLRELVLFLLFP
-389 TIGLVADLWLMV
+389 FIGLVADLWLMV

-406 AIYLGLSWLAIGL
+406 AIYLGLSWLAVGV
-419 VYLGFHGGA
+419 VYLAVLTGGFRRQPPEM
-428 DQEENVGGGVMEQY
+428 DFQE
-442 GAVVGVDT
+442 AT
-450 RFHKASGA
+450 
-458 SG
+458 

>member
-35 QSTAGMVPAAYLAA
+35 QATDGQVPAAYLAA

-63 ASAFPVA
+63 AAAFPVA
-70 GSAYS
+70 GSAYA
-75 YVRKAISPKLGFIA
+75 YVRKAISPRLVFIA

-111 LHSAFPAV
+111 LGSAFPSV
-119 PQWVWVLAFIGVT
+119 PQPVWVLAFIVVT
-132 SVINII
+132 SVINIV
-138 GLKLANGINALLML
+138 GLKLANTVNAVLML
-152 VQFLVLIAFVALCI
+152 VQFLVLAAFVALCI
-166 HYIGGDAPKPLWTI
+166 HYIGGDGRTPLWSLA
-180 TPFFNGQMQM
+180 PFIGGELQM

-229 LITLI
+229 LITLL

-246 QIAHPSFEFTDVDSA
+246 QLAHPGAGFENLDAA
-261 AYEIARNIGGDL
+261 AYEIARNIGGDV
-273 FVSIFLIG
+273 FVSVFMIG
-281 LIVGQFASGLSA
+281 LVVGQFASGLSA
-293 QASGSRLLFAM
+293 QASGSRLLYAM

-311 KSFFG
+311 ASVFG
-316 TLHARFGTPVNSIL
+316 KLSERFGTPVGSIV
-330 LCAVVALLALRLDVT
+330 LCAVVALLALKLDVT

-358 FSLVNLSVI
+358 FSLVNLAVI
-367 FHYWIGAK
+367 FHYWIGGTR
-375 QRGLRELVLFVVFP
+375 RGAREVLLFLICP
-389 TIGLVADLWLMV
+389 LIGLLADLWLMV
-401 SLDHL
+401 SLDRSAVL
-406 AIYLGLSWLAIGL
+406 LGVSWL
-419 VYLGFHGGA
+419 VLGCGWLAWLTGGFRRQPPEM
-428 DQEENVGGGVMEQY
+428 DFQE
-442 GAVVGVDT
+442 AV
-450 RFHKASGA
+450 
-458 SG
+458 

>member
-111 LHSAFPAV
+111 LNSAFPAV
-119 PQWVWVLAFIGVT
+119 PQWVWVLAFIGIT
-132 SVINII
+132 SAINIV

-152 VQFLVLIAFVALCI
+152 VQFLVLIAFVALCV
-166 HYIGGDAPKPLWTI
+166 HYVAGDASVPLWSVK
-180 TPFFNGQMQM
+180 PFFNGDMQM

-246 QIAHPSFEFTDVDSA
+246 QIAHPSFQFDNVDSA

-293 QASGSRLLFAM
+293 QASGSRLLYAM

-316 TLHARFGTPVNSIL
+316 TLHERFGTPINSIL
-330 LCAVVALLALRLDVT
+330 LCAVVALLALKLDVT

-367 FHYWIGAK
+367 FHYWIGGK
-375 QRGLRELVLFVVFP
+375 KKGLRELVLFLVFP
-389 TIGLVADLWLMV
+389 FIGLVADLWLMV

-406 AIYLGLSWLAIGL
+406 AIYLGLSWLTIGV
-419 VYLGFHGGA
+419 VYLAVLTGGFRRQPPEM
-428 DQEENVGGGVMEQY
+428 DFQE
-442 GAVVGVDT
+442 AT
-450 RFHKASGA
+450 
-458 SG
+458 

>member
-111 LHSAFPAV
+111 LNSAFPAV
-119 PQWVWVLAFIGVT
+119 PQWIWVLAFIGIT
-132 SVINII
+132 SAINIV

-152 VQFLVLIAFVALCI
+152 VQFLVLIAFVALCV
-166 HYIGGDAPKPLWTI
+166 HYVGGDASTPLWSI
-180 TPFFNGQMQM
+180 KPFFNGDMQM

-246 QIAHPSFEFTDVDSA
+246 QIAHPSFQFDSVDSA

-293 QASGSRLLFAM
+293 QASGSRLLYAM

-311 KSFFG
+311 KAFFG
-316 TLHARFGTPVNSIL
+316 TLHERFGTPINSIL
-330 LCAVVALLALRLDVT
+330 LCAVVALLALKLDVT

-367 FHYWIGAK
+367 FHYWIGGEK
-375 QRGLRELVLFVVFP
+375 KGLRELVLFLLFP
-389 TIGLVADLWLMV
+389 FIGLAADLWLMV

-406 AIYLGLSWLAIGL
+406 AVYLGLSWLAIGV
-419 VYLGFHGGA
+419 VYLAVLTGGFRRQPPEM
-428 DQEENVGGGVMEQY
+428 DFQE
-442 GAVVGVDT
+442 A
-450 RFHKASGA
+450 A
-458 SG
+458 

>member
-35 QSTAGMVPAAYLAA
+35 QSTSGMVPAAYLAA

-111 LHSAFPAV
+111 LNSAFPAV
-119 PQWVWVLAFIGVT
+119 PQWVWVLAFIGIT
-132 SVINII
+132 SAINIV

-152 VQFLVLIAFVALCI
+152 VQFLVLIAFVALCV
-166 HYIGGDAPKPLWTI
+166 HYVGGDASTPLWSI
-180 TPFFNGQMQM
+180 KPFFNGDMQM

-234 GGLIFV
+234 GGMIFV

-246 QIAHPSFEFTDVDSA
+246 QIAHPSFQFDSVDSA

-293 QASGSRLLFAM
+293 QASGSRLLYAM

-316 TLHARFGTPVNSIL
+316 TLHERFGTPINSIL
-330 LCAVVALLALRLDVT
+330 LCAVVALLALKLDVT

-367 FHYWIGAK
+367 FHYWIGGEK
-375 QRGLRELVLFVVFP
+375 KGLREFVLFLVFP
-389 TIGLVADLWLMV
+389 FIGLVADLWLMV

-406 AIYLGLSWLAIGL
+406 AIYLGLSWLAIGV
-419 VYLGFHGGA
+419 VYLAVLTGGFRRQPPEM
-428 DQEENVGGGVMEQY
+428 DFQE
-442 GAVVGVDT
+442 A
-450 RFHKASGA
+450 A
-458 SG
+458 

>member
-1 MARLQRTLS
+1 MAQLKRTLS

-35 QSTAGMVPAAYLAA
+35 DVTRGVVPSAYLVAA
-49 LVAMFFTAMSYGRM
+49 VAMLFTALSYGRM
-63 ASAFPVA
+63 AAAFPVA
-70 GSAYS
+70 GSAYT
-75 YVRKAISPKLGFIA
+75 YVRKSISPKLGFLA

-119 PQWVWVLAFIGVT
+119 PQALWVLAFIGVT
-132 SVINII
+132 TAINVV
-138 GLKLANGINALLML
+138 GLRLAKNVNGVLML
-152 VQFLVLIAFVALCI
+152 VQFLVLIAFVGLAI
-166 HYIGGDAPKPLWTI
+166 HYVMGDASRPLWTLE
-180 TPFFNGQMQM
+180 PFLKEDTQL
-190 PLIMSG
+190 PLIMGG

-216 TRDPRRTIPRAIM
+216 THEPRKTIPRAIL

-234 GGLIFV
+234 GGGIFIAA
-240 GVSYFV
+240 SYFV
-246 QIAHPSFEFTDVDSA
+246 QLAHPSVEFQNADSA

-273 FVSIFLIG
+273 FVSFFLIG
-281 LIVGQFASGLSA
+281 LIVGQFTSGLSA
-293 QASGSRLLFAM
+293 QASASRLLFAM

-311 KSFFG
+311 RPFFG
-316 TLHARFGTPVNSIL
+316 RISKRFETPVNSIV
-330 LCAVVALLALRLDVT
+330 LCGVVALLALRMDVT

-367 FHYWIGAK
+367 FHYYLNAER
-375 QRGLRELVLFVVFP
+375 RGPRELVLFLLFP
-389 TIGLVADLWLMV
+389 LIGLVADLWLMV

-406 AIYLGLSWLAIGL
+406 AIWLGATWLVLGVIYLAVITG
-419 VYLGFHGGA
+419 GFRE
-428 DQEENVGGGVMEQY
+428 QPPEMSFEE
-442 GAVVGVDT
+442 A
-450 RFHKASGA
+450 
-458 SG
+458 